1 MGQEFEHL
9 NIKIG
14 TCALCDSDN
23 IELQLSHIIPK
34 FVYDWLKETSI
45 TPFIRDIK
53 NVNIRHQ
60 DGDKQYLLCNVCE
73 KKLAVYENELASY
86 FFKKIANYRTQ
97 KKEIQITE
105 KMRMAV
111 LSILWRALLTSKDQ
125 ENDRIDEDNNEY
137 ETFLINAKKQLND
150 NKCEYTLFFAPIYG
164 EPPHYGL
171 PVSMTYG
178 LDRSIGAQDIRFFD
192 NPHRFIAL
200 FKLPFVYFFILEG
213 EWCASELKKST
224 EFNAELIKMNEI
236 NYIPD
241 VLKDIIKMSHEQFLQ
256 SVKDMNEETKQ
267 VIMRSVSEK
276 KGNTGSD
283 KSLKRSGWD

>member
-1 MGQEFEHL
+1 
-9 NIKIG
+9 
-14 TCALCDSDN
+14 
-23 IELQLSHIIPK
+23 
-34 FVYDWLKETSI
+34 
-45 TPFIRDIK
+45 
-53 NVNIRHQ
+53 
-60 DGDKQYLLCNVCE
+60 
-73 KKLAVYENELASY
+73 
-86 FFKKIANYRTQ
+86 
-97 KKEIQITE
+97 
-105 KMRMAV
+105 MAV

-213 EWCASELKKST
+213 EWCASELKK
-224 EFNAELIKMNEI
+224 NQQNLMLN
-236 NYIPD
+236 
-241 VLKDIIKMSHEQFLQ
+241 
-256 SVKDMNEETKQ
+256 
-267 VIMRSVSEK
+267 
-276 KGNTGSD
+276 
-283 KSLKRSGWD
+283 

>member
-86 FFKKIANYRTQ
+86 FLKRLQT
-97 KKEIQITE
+97 
-105 KMRMAV
+105 
-111 LSILWRALLTSKDQ
+111 
-125 ENDRIDEDNNEY
+125 
-137 ETFLINAKKQLND
+137 
-150 NKCEYTLFFAPIYG
+150 
-164 EPPHYGL
+164 
-171 PVSMTYG
+171 
-178 LDRSIGAQDIRFFD
+178 IG
-192 NPHRFIAL
+192 
-200 FKLPFVYFFILEG
+200 
-213 EWCASELKKST
+213 LKK
-224 EFNAELIKMNEI
+224 
-236 NYIPD
+236 
-241 VLKDIIKMSHEQFLQ
+241 
-256 SVKDMNEETKQ
+256 
-267 VIMRSVSEK
+267 K
-276 KGNTGSD
+276 KY
-283 KSLKRSGWD
+283 K